1 VIQTFRDKRAERLWQ
16 RERVKELVNIEDA
29 ARTRL
34 ARLDAAVNLSDLAA
48 LRGNR
53 LERLLGD
60 REGAFSIRIND
71 QYRICF
77 RWDEKGPFD
86 VEITDYH

>member
-53 LERLLGD
+53 LEQLLGD